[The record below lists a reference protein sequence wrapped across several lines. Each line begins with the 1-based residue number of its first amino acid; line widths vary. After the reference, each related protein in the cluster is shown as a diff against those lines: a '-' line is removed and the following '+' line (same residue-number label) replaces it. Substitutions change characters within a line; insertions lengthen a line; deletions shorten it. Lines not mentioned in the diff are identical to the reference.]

1 MARDLPHHWSVETK
15 AMESV
20 RESMA
25 KNPGCESF
33 FDPDPFCRGRSLESL
48 ETGQERIHSRSRS
61 HPRGRDIFTL
71 LHRSGAKMEIS
82 KENSNTTEVVFS
94 KLVHMIFFIIK
105 MYKFR
110 LYYLYNN
117 SLHKC
122 QQSVCVCLSLCVCL
136 NVVCFEMV
144 KRASITQRVSDSV
157 SDHSTGS
164 SLPQRRM
171 TDSTCVLQQKS
182 CAILNVRLYTL

>member
-1 MARDLPHHWSVETK
+1 MNRGVFRGPGISLTIGQLKHVETK
-15 AMESV
+15 AM
-20 RESMA
+20 ESMA

-48 ETGQERIHSRSRS
+48 ETGQGRIHSRSRS

-71 LHRSGAKMEIS
+71 LHRSGAKMERS

-105 MYKFR
+105 MYKLR

-122 QQSVCVCLSLCVCL
+122 QQSVCVCVVSVCM
-136 NVVCFEMV
+136 FEC
-144 KRASITQRVSDSV
+144 
-157 SDHSTGS
+157 
-164 SLPQRRM
+164 
-171 TDSTCVLQQKS
+171 CVL
-182 CAILNVRLYTL
+182 

>member
-48 ETGQERIHSRSRS
+48 ETGQGRIHSRSRS

-122 QQSVCVCLSLCVCL
+122 QQSVCVCVCVF
-136 NVVCFEMV
+136 VSVCMFEC
-144 KRASITQRVSDSV
+144 
-157 SDHSTGS
+157 
-164 SLPQRRM
+164 
-171 TDSTCVLQQKS
+171 CVL
-182 CAILNVRLYTL
+182 